1 MTMHATPLRMTEYY
15 QTPQAITTLAFSPNG
30 RYLCSTATDK
40 TVRVWDSTS
49 RRVIETVEDTV
60 EQVSDLVW
68 RPGAGSNSVA
78 WADAEG
84 FVSRWHDVIALEHAH
99 PNDAPPAGA
108 KGSAQ
113 SEALQKKHNSHEL
126 DDEDLDLGF
135 DDPNVAVNGKAARPD
150 GDLTDEDDFI
160 EDDED
165 DGVYQSRYAKDGSLP
180 PPLASKH
187 RGSVVVASSSSSRA
201 CEHAQ
206 FYRNVGE
213 TEASVQLRL

>member
-1 MTMHATPLRMTEYY
+1 M
-15 QTPQAITTLAFSPNG
+15 
-30 RYLCSTATDK
+30 CSTATDK

-49 RRVIETVEDTV
+49 RKIIEIVEDTT

-68 RPGAGSNSVA
+68 RPGAGSNSIA

-84 FVSRWHDVIALEHAH
+84 FVSRWHEVIALEHAH

-113 SEALQKKHNSHEL
+113 PEAIQKKRKDHDL
-126 DDEDLDLGF
+126 DDDDLDLGF
-135 DDPNVAVNGKAARPD
+135 NDPNMPIDGKPKE
-150 GDLTDEDDFI
+150 GEFSDEDDFI

-187 RGSVVVASSSSSRA
+187 RGSVIVASSSSGSRT
-201 CEHAQ
+201 CE
-206 FYRNVGE
+206 
-213 TEASVQLRL
+213 SDLLRRKSPWNKLKGPL